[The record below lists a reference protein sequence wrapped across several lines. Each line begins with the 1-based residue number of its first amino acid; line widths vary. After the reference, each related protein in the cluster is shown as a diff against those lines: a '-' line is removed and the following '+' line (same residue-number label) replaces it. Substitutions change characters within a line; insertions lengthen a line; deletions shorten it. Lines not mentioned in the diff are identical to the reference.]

1 MQDHHLT
8 FGTSWYKARPGASPA
23 DHHGQGWLQHLNISL
38 APPVLIIG
46 LKRDITPSTLPG
58 RGLLARAPTWDER
71 GVGSRYA

>member
-8 FGTSWYKARPGASPA
+8 FGTAWYKARPGASPA

-46 LKRDITPSTLPG
+46 PQARHTPLNTAGS
-58 RGLLARAPTWDER
+58 GLAGKGPNL
-71 GVGSRYA
+71 G